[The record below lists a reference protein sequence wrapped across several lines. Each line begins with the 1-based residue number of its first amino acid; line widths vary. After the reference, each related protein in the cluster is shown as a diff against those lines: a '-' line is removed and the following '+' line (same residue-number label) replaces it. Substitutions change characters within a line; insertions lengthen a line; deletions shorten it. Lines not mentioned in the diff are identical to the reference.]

1 MTSAPLTL
9 LIGAAL
15 ANNVVLSQF
24 LGLCPL
30 MGSSRRLDT
39 ALGLGGATLL
49 VLILA
54 TLATHGVLV
63 GLMRPFGLESLK
75 PLVFIGLI
83 AAVVQALERLMAV
96 YSPRLFAALGLYL
109 PLITTNCAVL
119 GVALLDA
126 KQSES
131 LFDSLLFSAGS
142 GLGFT
147 LVLVLFSAVRER
159 LESAAIPA
167 PFRGSAIGLI
177 TAGLAALA
185 FSGFQGLGPL

>member
-1 MTSAPLTL
+1 
-9 LIGAAL
+9 
-15 ANNVVLSQF
+15 
-24 LGLCPL
+24 
-30 MGSSRRLDT
+30 
-39 ALGLGGATLL
+39 
-49 VLILA
+49 
-54 TLATHGVLV
+54 
-63 GLMRPFGLESLK
+63 
-75 PLVFIGLI
+75 
-83 AAVVQALERLMAV
+83 VQALERLMAV

>member
-1 MTSAPLTL
+1 MTSAPLAI
-9 LIGAAL
+9 LISAAL
-15 ANNVVLSQF
+15 ANNVVLTQF

-39 ALGLGGATLL
+39 ALGLGLATFL
-49 VLILA
+49 VLTVA

-63 GLMRPFGLESLK
+63 GLMRPFGLEGLK
-75 PLVFIGLI
+75 PIVFIGLI
-83 AAVVQALERLMAV
+83 AAVVQALERLMAA
-96 YSPRLFAALGLYL
+96 YSPRLFTALGLYL

-131 LFDSLLFSAGS
+131 LFDSLIFSAGS
-142 GLGFT
+142 GVGFT
-147 LVLVLFSAVRER
+147 LVLVLFSGVRER

-167 PFRGSAIGLI
+167 PLKGAPIGLI

-185 FSGFQGLGPL
+185 FAGFQGLGPL